1 MREMASSDS
10 DGTRTR
16 CAAIKAERAGES
28 KVSSQASKTAN
39 RLRSRGQGSQLMT
52 LAMFSYKTDMSE
64 ACLVSNGASG
74 GKQDGCVTKRKAE
87 SSAQRSG
94 DLDKKTMLRGHT
106 LCHMLVNDRAQDPK
120 MRGKLMQCRCVVN
133 WLHLFKTECTR
144 T

>member
-1 MREMASSDS
+1 MASSDS

-16 CAAIKAERAGES
+16 C
-28 KVSSQASKTAN
+28 QASKTAN
-39 RLRSRGQGSQLMT
+39 RLRSRGQGAQLVT

-64 ACLVSNGASG
+64 ACLVSNGARG

-120 MRGKLMQCRCVVN
+120 MRGELMQCQCVVN